1 MGYVSKKPTKLM
13 TPCQRR
19 EPANTTVVVM
29 ALNTFDDVPIRVF
42 RSTTPRSDAKDWAE
56 RLSKSATAVDETVK
70 TLCDRM
76 GWDQHAHGVRRLRL
90 VCFEKGIPTEIL
102 ADIEIVA
109 DRPKPDRIVRYSD
122 V

>member
-1 MGYVSKKPTKLM
+1 MGLFGKTIRI

-19 EPANTTVVVM
+19 EPANTMVVVM
-29 ALNTFDDVPIRVF
+29 ALGTFDDVPIRVF
-42 RSTTPRSDAKDWAE
+42 SSTTPRSDAKQWAE
-56 RLSKSATAVDETVK
+56 RLSKSASAVDETVA
-70 TLCDRM
+70 TLCQRM
-76 GWDQHAHGVRRLRL
+76 GWNQHAHGVRRLRL
-90 VCFEKGIPTEIL
+90 VCFDRGIPTEIL

>member
-1 MGYVSKKPTKLM
+1 MKTVRMKQRPSKAQPDI
-13 TPCQRR
+13 C
-19 EPANTTVVVM
+19 VVVM
-29 ALNTFDDVPIRVF
+29 ALGTFNDIPIRVF
-42 RSTTPRSDAKDWAE
+42 NSKTPRSDARDWAE
-56 RLSKSATAVDETVK
+56 RLSKSADAVDETVA

-90 VCFEKGIPTEIL
+90 VCCDRGIPTEIL

-109 DRPKPDRIVRYSD
+109 DRPKPDRNVRYSD

>member
-1 MGYVSKKPTKLM
+1 MATVRMKQRPSKAQPDI
-13 TPCQRR
+13 C
-19 EPANTTVVVM
+19 VVVM
-29 ALNTFDDVPIRVF
+29 ALGTFNDIPIRVF

-56 RLSKSATAVDETVK
+56 RLSKSADAVDETVA

-90 VCFEKGIPTEIL
+90 VYFDRGIPTEIL